1 MVTLGAGGES
11 HLTVGGGSSNRY
23 VVYLTFDN
31 LHFLNLLSRDRAD
44 KMVTLF
50 VGGQDG
56 PFPDNTVVD
65 LTLALRAAKAFA
77 QTGQPDPS
85 CKWSQLPSRRDAI
98 RSGVTDPGSFP
109 ISSSI
114 QGYRSLLL
122 HTSCGPRPGRGDRQ
136 ARGARGCARARTG

>member
-1 MVTLGAGGES
+1 MFVKKLSTDLWGGPTDVEDDDVLFPSWPQIEAAIRALDGERRTMVTLGADGES

-31 LHFLNLLSRDRAD
+31 MHFLNLLSRDRAD

-56 PFPDNTVVD
+56 PFPGNTVVD

-77 QTGQPDPS
+77 GTGQPDPS
-85 CKWSQLPSRRDAI
+85 CKWS
-98 RSGVTDPGSFP
+98 
-109 ISSSI
+109 
-114 QGYRSLLL
+114 
-122 HTSCGPRPGRGDRQ
+122 
-136 ARGARGCARARTG
+136 